1 MNQYISLIL
10 GHLKQILEVN
20 EGLVKSRVEKDLIDE
35 RVGRK
40 VIAFG
45 ERHTT
50 VEEEQKAED
59 TFNLNK
65 N

>member
-1 MNQYISLIL
+1 MNQYFNLIL
-10 GHLKQILEVN
+10 GHIQQILEVN

-50 VEEEQKAED
+50 VEEEQE
-59 TFNLNK
+59 TEPLS
-65 N
+65 